1 MSLLLTDYFI
11 FFQLPLLCR
20 TAGDIVEVFLIKHS
34 LVATHY
40 ARFSFASPNFKPEVD
55 PLETEEYP
63 TKIGPEARNVIISVF
78 ISSLDDLGK
87 SFIKEITANSQFKEK
102 SQYLR

>member
-1 MSLLLTDYFI
+1 MP
-11 FFQLPLLCR
+11 FQLPLLCR

-55 PLETEEYP
+55 PLETEEF
-63 TKIGPEARNVIISVF
+63 TAKTTVPEARNVIIIQFSF
-78 ISSLDDLGK
+78 LPWMISENPLSKKLQEQILNLKRNPNICD
-87 SFIKEITANSQFKEK
+87 SI
-102 SQYLR
+102 

>member
-1 MSLLLTDYFI
+1 M
-11 FFQLPLLCR
+11 
-20 TAGDIVEVFLIKHS
+20 EVFLIKHS

-63 TKIGPEARNVIISVF
+63 TKIGPEARNVIILVF
-78 ISSLDDLGK
+78 ISLLDDDLGK

-102 SQYLR
+102 SKYLR

>member
-1 MSLLLTDYFI
+1 MQTYQKRNLGLIKIKLNYLTQYSFS
-11 FFQLPLLCR
+11 QLPLLCR

-55 PLETEEYP
+55 PLETEEYSA
-63 TKIGPEARNVIISVF
+63 KSVPEDRNVIITVF
-78 ISSLDDLGK
+78 IW
-87 SFIKEITANSQFKEK
+87 N
-102 SQYLR
+102 

>member
-1 MSLLLTDYFI
+1 MSLLLTDYFA

-87 SFIKEITANSQFKEK
+87 SFIKEITYNQF
-102 SQYLR
+102 SI

>member
-1 MSLLLTDYFI
+1 M
-11 FFQLPLLCR
+11 
-20 TAGDIVEVFLIKHS
+20 EVFLIKHS

-55 PLETEEYP
+55 PLETEEF
-63 TKIGPEARNVIISVF
+63 TAKTTVPEARNVIITVF
-78 ISSLDDLGK
+78 ISSLDDLRK
-87 SFIKEITANSQFKEK
+87 SLIKEITGANSQFKEK

>member
-1 MSLLLTDYFI
+1 M
-11 FFQLPLLCR
+11 
-20 TAGDIVEVFLIKHS
+20 EVFLIKYS

-55 PLETEEYP
+55 PLETEEF
-63 TKIGPEARNVIISVF
+63 TAKTTVPEARNVIISVF
-78 ISSLDDLGK
+78 ISSLDDLRK
-87 SFIKEITANSQFKEK
+87 SLIKEITGANSQFKEK

>member
-1 MSLLLTDYFI
+1 MP
-11 FFQLPLLCR
+11 FQLPLLCR

-55 PLETEEYP
+55 PLETEEF
-63 TKIGPEARNVIISVF
+63 TAKTTVPEARNVIITVF
-78 ISSLDDLGK
+78 ISSLDDLRK
-87 SFIKEITANSQFKEK
+87 SLIKEITGANSQFKEK

>member
-1 MSLLLTDYFI
+1 MP
-11 FFQLPLLCR
+11 FQLPLLCR

-40 ARFSFASPNFKPEVD
+40 ARFSFASQNFKPEVD
-55 PLETEEYP
+55 PLETEEFT
-63 TKIGPEARNVIISVF
+63 TKTTVPEARNVIITVF

-87 SFIKEITANSQFKEK
+87 SFIKEITGANSQFKEK

>member
-1 MSLLLTDYFI
+1 M
-11 FFQLPLLCR
+11 PLLCR

-55 PLETEEYP
+55 PLETEEYSA
-63 TKIGPEARNVIISVF
+63 KNVPEARNVIITVF
-78 ISSLDDLGK
+78 IFFLGTRIILYQRNFYNK
-87 SFIKEITANSQFKEK
+87 FSI
-102 SQYLR
+102 

>member
-1 MSLLLTDYFI
+1 M
-11 FFQLPLLCR
+11 PLLCR

-55 PLETEEYP
+55 PLETEEYSA
-63 TKIGPEARNVIISVF
+63 KSVPEDRNVIITVF
-78 ISSLDDLGK
+78 IFFFGLKDNLLSKKFVQQIFNLKRNPNICD
-87 SFIKEITANSQFKEK
+87 
-102 SQYLR
+102 R